1 MGHAKPRE
9 FRANARGAFLKLRP
23 LRRRVAWTAALA
35 LVLTAAWA
43 CAPSDDAT
51 PPDGTPVAVAT
62 PIETPPAT
70 PTTHPATETQ
80 PPASP
85 PVEVSPA
92 AAADQKSATATP
104 TLAAPT
110 ATPTPAVTQPPTP
123 RPAPELAA
131 LVADL
136 GPKVAAWRG
145 LEAWDVPATLMTPE
159 EFEVWLAAEFA
170 EEYSPDEVAVD
181 QLEWEL
187 LGLIRPDQNLYEL
200 QLALY
205 SEQVAGFYDPDAE
218 QMVVIGD
225 HDLEAPFLVVTLA
238 HEYVHALQD
247 RAFDLDALEDSV
259 EDNQDALLALRAL
272 VEGDATLAG
281 LQYAERALRQADFAR
296 PPPAEPP
303 PDDVLAR
310 APPALQAILIF
321 PYVDG
326 LAYVAALLR
335 GGWPAVDAAYAR
347 LPAST
352 EQVLHPAKYA
362 ANEAPLEVDLPSMI
376 GQLPPGWSEVRR
388 DVFGEFMVSVFLA
401 GGNVPVL
408 AAKAAAGW
416 GGDAYALYRNEQGHG
431 LLTMK
436 FRWDSDRDLDEFWV
450 ALVAHFLADGLGP
463 GLSSDYDTRAQWLG
477 DGRAAHAE
485 RSEDS
490 VVLIIGHTT
499 ILVRLAAAVL
509 APG

>member
-1 MGHAKPRE
+1 MQRA
-9 FRANARGAFLKLRP
+9 FRANARGAFLNIRP
-23 LRRRVAWTAALA
+23 LRRRLAGMAALA
-35 LVLTAAWA
+35 LVLAATWA

-62 PIETPPAT
+62 PIETPPTAE
-70 PTTHPATETQ
+70 TE
-80 PPASP
+80 PSASP
-85 PVEVSPA
+85 TVEASPA
-92 AAADQKSATATP
+92 AAAEAMPATP
-104 TLAAPT
+104 TPTVAAPT
-110 ATPTPAVTQPPTP
+110 ATPTPAITQRPTP

-145 LEAWDVPATLMTPE
+145 LEAWDVPAAVMTSE
-159 EFEVWLAAEFA
+159 EFAVWLAAEFE
-170 EEYSPDEVAVD
+170 EEYPADEAAID

-205 SEQVAGFYDPDAE
+205 SEQVAGFYDPEAE

-225 HDLEAPFLVVTLA
+225 HDLEAPFLLVTLA

-281 LQYAERALRQADFAR
+281 LQYAERARRQGEFAR
-296 PPPAEPP
+296 PSPAEQR
-303 PDDVLAR
+303 PDDALTQ
-310 APPALQAILIF
+310 APQALQAILIF

-362 ANEAPLEVDLPSMI
+362 ADEAPLEVDLPSMI

-388 DVFGEFMVSVFLA
+388 DVFGEFMVSLFFA
-401 GGNVPVL
+401 GGNIPAL

-436 FRWDSDRDLDEFWV
+436 FRWDSKRDLDEFWE

-463 GLSSDYDTRAQWLG
+463 GSAGEYDTTAQWLG

>member
-1 MGHAKPRE
+1 MSRAEPRA
-9 FRANARGAFLKLRP
+9 FGANARGALLKLRL
-23 LRRRVAWTAALA
+23 LRRHLAWTAALA
-35 LVLTAAWA
+35 LVLAATLA
-43 CAPSDDAT
+43 CAPSDDA
-51 PPDGTPVAVAT
+51 PPPAGTPAAVAT
-62 PIETPPAT
+62 PIETPPAA
-70 PTTHPATETQ
+70 PTTQPAAETP

-85 PVEVSPA
+85 PVEVPPA
-92 AAADQKSATATP
+92 AAPEPTPVAATP
-104 TLAAPT
+104 TVAAPT
-110 ATPTPAVTQPPTP
+110 ATPTPAFTQQPTP
-123 RPAPELAA
+123 RPSPELAA

-136 GPKVAAWRG
+136 GPEVAAWRG
-145 LEAWDVPATLMTPE
+145 LEAWDVPAALMTQE
-159 EFEVWLAAEFA
+159 EFAVWLAAEFE
-170 EEYSPDEVAVD
+170 EEYPADEAAID

-187 LGLIRPDQNLYEL
+187 LGLIRPDQDLYEL

-225 HDLEAPFLVVTLA
+225 HDLESPFLIVTLA

-247 RAFDLDALEDSV
+247 RAFDLDALEESV
-259 EDNQDALLALRAL
+259 KDNQDASLALRAL
-272 VEGDATLAG
+272 VEGDATIAG
-281 LQYAERALRQADFAR
+281 LQYAERARRQGDFTR

-303 PDDVLAR
+303 PDDALAQ
-310 APPALQAILIF
+310 APQALQALLFF

-326 LAYVAALLR
+326 LAYVASLLR

-362 ANEAPLEVDLPSMI
+362 ANEAPLVVDLPSMI

-401 GGNVPVL
+401 GGSVPAL
-408 AAKAAAGW
+408 AATAAPGW

-436 FRWDSDRDLDEFWV
+436 LRWDSDRDLDEFWT
-450 ALVAHFLADGLGP
+450 ALVAHLIADGLGP
-463 GLSSDYDTRAQWLG
+463 GSASDYGTTAQWLG
-477 DGRAAHAE
+477 NGRAAHAE